1 MSSPCISAAAP
12 TSALQVSSI
21 LAVVVTYNPEQDIL
35 QRQIEAFASQGVPS
49 LLVDNKSRM
58 DVAQWSASLPSPAH
72 HVIALS
78 DNMGIAHA
86 HNAGIAWAKAH
97 GFRYV
102 MLMDQDSIPGEDMTS
117 KLLKCA
123 EAHQAAGHKVAAV
136 GPRYYDARQNNPPP
150 FLTIRGLK
158 LHRFTCEE
166 GVSDVPVDYLIS
178 SGSLIPIETLDAV
191 GGMREDLFI
200 DYVDIEW
207 GLRAK
212 HHGYQCYGVCNAK
225 MEHSLGDNP
234 IRFFK
239 RQIPIHSPLRHYYH
253 FRNAVLLYRS
263 RWLPLNWKLVD
274 GSRLVL
280 RYGFYTLFAKP
291 RFEHWR
297 MMTVGMLHGLF
308 NRSGKY

>member
-1 MSSPCISAAAP
+1 MTSIAA
-12 TSALQVSSI
+12 VI
-21 LAVVVTYNPEQDIL
+21 VTYNPEINVL
-35 QRQIEAFASQGVPS
+35 ARQIRVLSEQGVFS
-49 LLVDNKSRM
+49 ILVDNKSTIDIER
-58 DVAQWSASLPSPAH
+58 WNASLSEPAQR
-72 HVIALS
+72 VICLT
-78 DNMGIAHA
+78 DNMGIARA
-86 HNAGIAWAKAH
+86 HNEGVRWAKAR

-102 MLMDQDSIPGEDMTS
+102 LLMDQDSIPDHGMVTR
-117 KLLKCA
+117 LLECVSS
-123 EAHQAAGHKVAAV
+123 HQSAGDKVAAV
-136 GPRYYDARQNNPPP
+136 GPRYVDPRQNNPPP

-274 GSRLVL
+274 GSRLIL

-291 RFEHWR
+291 RFTHWR
-297 MMTVGMLHGLF
+297 MMTLGVLHGLI
-308 NRSGKY
+308 NRSGRL

>member
-1 MSSPCISAAAP
+1 MN
-12 TSALQVSSI
+12 SI
-21 LAVVVTYNPEQDIL
+21 LAIVVTYNPGMDVL
-35 QRQIEAFASQGVPS
+35 FRQIQSMSRQGVRS
-49 LLVDNKSRM
+49 VLVDNKSGI
-58 DVAQWSASLPSPAH
+58 DVSQWNASLPAPAH
-72 HVIALS
+72 HVISLE

-86 HNAGIAWAKAH
+86 HNVGIAWAKAQ
-97 GFRYV
+97 GFQYV
-102 MLMDQDSIPGEDMTS
+102 MLMDQDSVPGDGMVAN
-117 KLLKCA
+117 LLQCA
-123 EAHQAAGHKVAAV
+123 ASRQAADGKVGAV
-136 GPRYYDARQNNPPP
+136 GPRYFDPRQNNPPP

-166 GVSDVPVDYLIS
+166 GVPEVPVDYLIS

-207 GLRAK
+207 GLRAG
-212 HHGYQCYGVCNAK
+212 HHGYQSYGVCSAK

-234 IRFFK
+234 VRFFK
-239 RQIPIHSPLRHYYH
+239 GNIPIRSPLRHYYH

-274 GSRLVL
+274 GSRLIL

-291 RFEHWR
+291 RFTHWR
-297 MMTVGMLHGLF
+297 MMTLGMVHGLI
-308 NRSGKY
+308 NRSGKL